1 MFKRLD
7 KASQRFAES
16 YEKVWKKIR
25 PKKEGS
31 PKEISNQDVE
41 RILLGYQ
48 EYTYTT
54 RQDAPRLE
62 SLHEAFT
69 HLNAREMEC
78 IGLLYFA
85 NPTRTERQAAEE
97 MRLSHAGL
105 HKLKV
110 RAFNRISEII
120 RTSGQAR

>member
-16 YEKVWKKIR
+16 YEKVWQKIK
-25 PKKEGS
+25 PKKNF
-31 PKEISNQDVE
+31 KEISNQDVE

-48 EYTYTT
+48 EHTYTT

-78 IGLLYFA
+78 IGLLYFS
-85 NPTRTERQAAEE
+85 NPIRTERQAAEE
-97 MRLSHAGL
+97 MKLSPAGL

-110 RAFNRISEII
+110 RAFGRIAEVIK
-120 RTSGQAR
+120 TSGQAR